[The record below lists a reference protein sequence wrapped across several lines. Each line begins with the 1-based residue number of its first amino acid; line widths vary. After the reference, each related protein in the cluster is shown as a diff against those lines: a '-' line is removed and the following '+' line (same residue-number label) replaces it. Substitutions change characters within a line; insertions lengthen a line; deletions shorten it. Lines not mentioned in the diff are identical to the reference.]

1 MFFKANN
8 YHKSLILRNIG
19 LLWLGKFRNTALQI
33 QTYFQ
38 TNKLQIC
45 ELGKLG
51 RDTVQSNSDHDDA
64 EEMGGIYNV
73 EFHDPPT
80 FCVLLKAL

>member
-1 MFFKANN
+1 M
-8 YHKSLILRNIG
+8 ILKNIG
-19 LLWLGKFRNTALQI
+19 LPWFGKSRDNMALQI
-33 QTYFQ
+33 QTSFL

-51 RDTVQSNSDHDDA
+51 RDTVQPNSDHDDA
-64 EEMGGIYNV
+64 EEMDGIYNV

-80 FCVLLKAL
+80 VSVLLKAVIVKWAL